1 MASNYHENYK
11 ITNGHFVIINNM
23 YFKPPPQ
30 MNLNVHETREG
41 ALEDMKRVKQ
51 LAKNLGY
58 TFEIHRNMKAKQIE
72 VLLDEWSE
80 KDYSS
85 IDAILIFIMSH
96 GNKGTI
102 ISADCQDI
110 FLAEFIMSFKSNPTL
125 KDKPKI
131 FFIQAC
137 RGDTVLGLDGDNS
150 EELQIPMGAD
160 ILLAF
165 SSIENY
171 MSVRD
176 SEDGSWYI
184 QTLID
189 VIENSKNKDINTI
202 LTKVNG
208 KIWEKVGKYKGKP
221 IKMMPTFNHCLTKLF
236 YFTEP
241 DDINEVNRNVKLF

>member
-23 YFKPPPQ
+23 YFSPPPQ
-30 MNLNVHETREG
+30 MNSKNYKTRTG
-41 ALEDMKRVKQ
+41 TLQDIDRVEQ
-51 LAKNLGY
+51 LAKNLRY
-58 TFEIHRNMKAKQIE
+58 TIETHKDMKNDQIKE
-72 VLLDEWSE
+72 MLVKWSKE
-80 KDYSS
+80 DFSK

-110 FLAEFIMSFKSNPTL
+110 YLEEFVKSFKKNKTL
-125 KDKPKI
+125 KNKPKI

-137 RGDTVLGLDGDNS
+137 RGDKLLELEGDNQ
-150 EELQIPMGAD
+150 EEVLQIERDM
-160 ILLAF
+160 LFAF
-165 SSIENY
+165 STIDGH
-171 MSVRD
+171 MSARD
-176 SEDGSWYI
+176 PESGSWYI

-189 VIENSKNKDINTI
+189 VIEESDNKDLNTI

-208 KIWEKVGKYKGKP
+208 KIWEKVGEYKGKN
-221 IKMMPTFNHCLTKLF
+221 IKMMPTFNNCLTKFF

>member
-58 TFEIHRNMKAKQIE
+58 TIETHRDMQAEQIE
-72 VLLDEWSE
+72 EMLDEWSE
-80 KDYSS
+80 KDYTS

-96 GNKGTI
+96 GKKGTI
-102 ISADCQDI
+102 TSADCKDI
-110 FLAEFIMSFKSNPTL
+110 YLAEFVMSFKNNTTL
-125 KDKPKI
+125 KNKPKI

-137 RGDTVLGLDGDNS
+137 RGNTFLELDGDNQ
-150 EELQIPMGAD
+150 EEVLQIERDM
-160 ILLAF
+160 LFAF
-165 SSIENY
+165 STIDGH
-171 MSVRD
+171 MSARD
-176 SEDGSWYI
+176 PESGSWYT

-189 VIENSKNKDINTI
+189 VIEESDNKDINTI

-208 KIWEKVGKYKGKP
+208 KIWEKVGEYKGKN
-221 IKMMPTFNHCLTKLF
+221 IKMMPTFNNCLTKLF
-236 YFTEP
+236 YFIEP
-241 DDINEVNRNVKLF
+241 DDINEVNRNVELF